1 LLGRQ
6 LGNKQTFL
14 LEDLHRQPLM
24 TLGVE
29 TIQTGSQ
36 HRQVIPP
43 DASAC

>member
-14 LEDLHRQPLM
+14 LEDLHRQPL